1 MRDIGSRNTSGP
13 QAVLCAAVSWWLSGF
28 DLRKVVA
35 AAVANVPV
43 SELWSR
49 DPTVLG
55 SALSPGI
62 PWERVNQSFWDS
74 ASEVPAVRHMIEEA
88 VRRWRPLNGL
98 GKVVEAKAFVASVI
112 LREAGEIAL
121 SSGLLE
127 ERSEEIAAARRARGL
142 R

>member
-1 MRDIGSRNTSGP
+1 M
-13 QAVLCAAVSWWLSGF
+13 LCAAVSWWLSGF

-35 AAVANVPV
+35 AALANVPA

-49 DPTVLG
+49 DPSALG
-55 SALSPGI
+55 AALSPGI

-74 ASEVPAVRHMIEEA
+74 AHEVPAVRHMIEQA
-88 VRRWRPLNGL
+88 VRRWRPSNGS
-98 GKVVEAKAFVASVI
+98 GKVVEAKTFVASVI

-121 SSGLLE
+121 ASGLLE
-127 ERSEEIAAARRARGL
+127 EHGEEIAAARRARGL